1 MMSLFSRQPRIHL
14 GRTGPLGLRP
24 LTLDRRAFAHH
35 KHIIGTTG
43 VGKSALMASLFVQLH
58 TQGIGACLID
68 PHSDLAIECLGA
80 LADRGYFDRSDS
92 YQRLIYLDFRRRD
105 RFLPFNVLAQ
115 PYPDEDLGDWLVEVC
130 TRAWPALGEG
140 AAPTF
145 ENVVR
150 HTTLLLCQNGRL
162 PFTQFAR
169 VLTDKTFRDG
179 LLATPGVDPQV
190 IRFFRDRMDQWGRE
204 GALMKESS
212 LNRADL
218 LTYHPVLRYS
228 LGQTT
233 NVLDFRAIM
242 DAGVS
247 VIVNLGGL
255 PEQVQRFLGAF
266 ICHGFEV
273 AALSRENVPPEQRR
287 HYELIMDEASM
298 FVSQTEAGLSRILS
312 LCRKYS
318 LFVSVAHQSLSQ
330 FSSRMTSALQN
341 AISIGFRTGRE
352 DAEWAARR
360 FGRFDETDVKHLVDD
375 PHAVER
381 THPVFSSLPE
391 QHERW
396 VRAIEELG
404 RGEAY
409 IRSGHTTTKIRTRIL
424 PRVKASRDQ
433 IEAIAKQYATTLMT
447 PAAEVRA
454 LVDRPTVMPA
464 VGPTSAPIAIWS
476 REPLAPEERR

>member
-1 MMSLFSRQPRIHL
+1 MMFSFHPQPRIRL
-14 GRTGPLGLRP
+14 GQTGPLGLLP
-24 LTLDRRAFAHH
+24 VSLDRRTLAQH
-35 KHIIGTTG
+35 KHIFGTTG

-58 TQGIGACLID
+58 SQGVGACLID
-68 PHSDLAIECLGA
+68 PHADLALECLGA
-80 LADRGYFDRSDS
+80 LADQGYFDRPEA
-92 YQRLIYLDFRRRD
+92 YQRLLYLDFRRRD

-150 HTTLLLCQNGRL
+150 HTVLLLCQNGRL
-162 PFTQFAR
+162 PFTHFAR
-169 VLTDKTFRDG
+169 VLTDKHLREQ
-179 LLATPGVDPQV
+179 LLANATDPQV
-190 IRFFRDRMDQWGRE
+190 VRFFHDRLDQWGRE

-228 LGQTT
+228 LGQNG

-273 AALSRENVPPEQRR
+273 AALSRENIPAHERS

-298 FVSQTEAGLSRILS
+298 FVSQTEAGLSRMLS
-312 LCRKYS
+312 LCRKYA
-318 LFVSVAHQSLSQ
+318 LFVSIAHQSLSQ

-360 FGRFDETDVKHLVDD
+360 FGRFDESEVKHLVDD
-375 PHAVER
+375 PNAVER
-381 THPVFSSLPE
+381 THPIFSPLPE
-391 QHERW
+391 QHEKW

-409 IRSGHTTTKIRTRIL
+409 VRSGHTTTKMRTRIL
-424 PRVKASRDQ
+424 PRVRASRDQ
-433 IEAIAKQYATTLMT
+433 IEAIAKHYAMTLMT
-447 PAAEVRA
+447 PAEEVRA
-454 LVDRPTVMPA
+454 LVDGTVDVRVMGPTV
-464 VGPTSAPIAIWS
+464 APVPIWS
-476 REPLAPEERR
+476 REPLT

>member
-1 MMSLFSRQPRIHL
+1 MIASFLGRQPRITL
-14 GRTGPLGLRP
+14 GRTGPLGLWP
-24 LTLDRRAFAHH
+24 VALDRRTLAQH

-58 TQGIGACLID
+58 SQGVGTCLVD
-68 PHSDLAIECLGA
+68 PHADLATECLGA
-80 LADRGYFDRSDS
+80 LADRGYFDRPDA
-92 YQRLIYLDFRRRD
+92 YQKLLYLDFRRRD

-130 TRAWPALGEG
+130 TRAWPTLGEG
-140 AAPTF
+140 NAPTF

-150 HTTLLLCQNGRL
+150 HTVLLLCQNGRL
-162 PFTQFAR
+162 PFTHFAR
-169 VLTDKTFRDG
+169 VLTDRNYRDQ
-179 LLATPGVDPQV
+179 LLTTPGVDPQV
-190 IRFFRDRMDQWGRE
+190 LRFFRDRMDQWGRE
-204 GALMKESS
+204 GAMMKESS

-228 LGQTT
+228 LGQSA
-233 NVLDFRAIM
+233 NLLDFRAIM
-242 DAGVS
+242 DGGIS

-273 AALSRENVPPEQRR
+273 AALSRENMPPEERR

-318 LFVSVAHQSLSQ
+318 LFVTVAHQSLSQ

-341 AISIGFRTGRE
+341 AITIGFRTGRE

-360 FGRFDETDVKHLVDD
+360 FGRFEETEVKHLVED

-381 THPVFSSLPE
+381 THPIFSSLPE

-404 RGEAY
+404 RGQAY
-409 IRSGHTTTKIRTRIL
+409 VRSGSRTTKIRTRIL
-424 PRVKASRDQ
+424 PRVRASRDQ
-433 IEAIAKQYATTLMT
+433 IEAIAKRYAMTLMT
-447 PAAEVRA
+447 PAAEVRTF
-454 LVDRPTVMPA
+454 VDGSGDHPVMRPTRE
-464 VGPTSAPIAIWS
+464 PIPIWS
-476 REPLAPEERR
+476 REPLS